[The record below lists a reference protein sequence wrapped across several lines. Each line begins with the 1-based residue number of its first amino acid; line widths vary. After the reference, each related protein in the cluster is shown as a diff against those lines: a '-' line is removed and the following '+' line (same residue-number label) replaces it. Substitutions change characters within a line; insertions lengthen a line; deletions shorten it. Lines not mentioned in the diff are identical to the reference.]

1 VSDAPSDGPS
11 TPRRG
16 DVTPSSMPRSAPP
29 PDKLLAEGVVEA
41 WNVDCETED
50 TFLFAPITNIAE
62 LGIFVR
68 TDRPR
73 SIGTMLELRFEAD
86 GLAPFTL
93 IGRVRWVNHLSLF
106 GDNLNPGMGIVFDD
120 LQPDDRE
127 RVVAAIRTIAY
138 LRGDPQELSRN

>member
-1 VSDAPSDGPS
+1 
-11 TPRRG
+11 
-16 DVTPSSMPRSAPP
+16 M
-29 PDKLLAEGVVEA
+29 EA

-68 TDRPR
+68 TDRPLP
-73 SIGTMLELRFEAD
+73 IGTVLELRFAAD
-86 GLAPFTL
+86 GVAPFSVL
-93 IGRVRWVNHLSLF
+93 GRVRWVNQLSLF
-106 GDNLNPGMGIVFDD
+106 GDNLNPGMGIVFVD

-127 RVVAAIRTIAY
+127 RLVGAIRTIAY